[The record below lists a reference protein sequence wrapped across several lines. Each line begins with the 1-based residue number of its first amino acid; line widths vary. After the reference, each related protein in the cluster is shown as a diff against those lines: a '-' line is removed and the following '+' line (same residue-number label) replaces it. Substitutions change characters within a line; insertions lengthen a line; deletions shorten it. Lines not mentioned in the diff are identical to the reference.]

1 MSYQNNDID
10 LSIIIPAYNAEST
23 IETVVKNI
31 SKLIDDAN
39 ISYEIISVNDG
50 SLDETLAILQKLE
63 SKFNLSCISY
73 SENKGKGFAIRTGI
87 LSSHGKFVLYTD
99 GDLDVSTDLIL
110 KYLKYLE
117 SYDIAI
123 ASKKHPDSKI
133 HNIQSRAFLSNLF
146 NFSVRVL
153 TNLSIKDTQVGFKIG
168 RGDTLRKIFNKM
180 VIDRFSFDVEFL
192 VIATLLKLK
201 IIELPIEMTLKRHFN
216 LKDILRMLLD
226 LLRISFNYR
235 FTDKY
240 KRIL

>member
-1 MSYQNNDID
+1 MNLHNNDIV

-50 SLDETLAILQKLE
+50 SIDETLAILQKLE
-63 SKFNLSCISY
+63 GKFNLSYVSY

-99 GDLDVSTDLIL
+99 GDLDVSTNLIL
-110 KYLKYLE
+110 EYLKYLE
-117 SYDIAI
+117 LHDIAI

-133 HNIQSRAFLSNLF
+133 HNIQSRIFLSNLF
-146 NFSVRVL
+146 NFSVRAL

-168 RGDTLRKIFNKM
+168 RGDIVRRIFNNM

-192 VIATLLKLK
+192 TIAILLKLK

-240 KRIL
+240 KIIL

>member
-1 MSYQNNDID
+1 MFETHDIA
-10 LSIIIPAYNAEST
+10 LSAFLMLRGLN
-23 IETVVKNI
+23 
-31 SKLIDDAN
+31 
-39 ISYEIISVNDG
+39 
-50 SLDETLAILQKLE
+50 LE
-63 SKFNLSCISY
+63 SC
-73 SENKGKGFAIRTGI
+73 
-87 LSSHGKFVLYTD
+87 
-99 GDLDVSTDLIL
+99 
-110 KYLKYLE
+110 
-117 SYDIAI
+117 DIAI

-146 NFSVRVL
+146 NFSVRLL

-168 RGDTLRKIFNKM
+168 RGDIVRRIFNNM